1 MLKNRPNN
9 FNYIQEI
16 IKFIAN
22 ECSKNKNCSLFAF
35 NNEDFANDLKNYK
48 DMRHYSEKINSYMLD
63 KVSKNEN
70 IINNKNVNDYINKF
84 LNRVKNMI

>member
-35 NNEDFANDLKNYK
+35 NNEDFTNDLKNYK
-48 DMRHYSEKINSYMLD
+48 DMWHYSEKINSYMLD